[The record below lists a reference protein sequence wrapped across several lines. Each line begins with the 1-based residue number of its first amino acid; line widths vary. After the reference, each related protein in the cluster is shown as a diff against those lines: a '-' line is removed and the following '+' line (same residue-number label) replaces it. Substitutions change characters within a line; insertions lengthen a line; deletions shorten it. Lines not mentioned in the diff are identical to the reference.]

1 MARRLTRRQLEQ
13 LAEGFEPSI
22 RKAFLDAVYDVRNQA
37 AVRMVADLLAAG
49 RVEAIADVLGFNPS
63 RFSPLVEAVRGAS
76 LQSGTLTAGEIPP
89 LTSNLLSH
97 SAWRPSRGF
106 TVRWN
111 FDITNPQAESWLRQ
125 HSSRLVTGVVE
136 DQRQAIRIFAAEGM
150 ALGRNP
156 RQTALDIV
164 GRVGETGRRTGGV
177 VGLTNQQ
184 AQFVANA
191 RAELSE
197 PARMGNY
204 FSRQRRDKRFDAA
217 VRKAMESGKPLTET
231 QIDKITGRYADR
243 LLALRGEAIART
255 ESLTAMNA
263 AREESYRQ
271 AIEAGDLAPE
281 NVVGTWG
288 ATGDRRT
295 RDTHRAL
302 NGQERH
308 FGQPFRSPS
317 GALMRFPG
325 DTELGAGAE
334 ETIGCRCT
342 KTYRINYA
350 AEEHRA

>member
-1 MARRLTRRQLEQ
+1 MARRMTRRQLEQ
-13 LAEGFEPSI
+13 LAETFEPPI
-22 RKAFLDAVYDVRNQA
+22 RDAFLRSIADVRNQT
-37 AVRMVADLLAAG
+37 AVRIVAELIEAG
-49 RVEAIADVLGFNPS
+49 RTEALVDVLGLNS
-63 RFSPLVEAVRGAS
+63 ARLSPLVEAVRAAY
-76 LQSGTLTAGEIPP
+76 LRSGMLTAGEIPP
-89 LTSNLLSH
+89 LTSHLLSH
-97 SAWRPSRGF
+97 SAWRPARGF
-106 TVRWN
+106 TVQWN
-111 FDITNPQAESWLRQ
+111 FDITNPQAESWLRE
-125 HSSRLVTGVVE
+125 HSSRLVTAVVE
-136 DQRQAIRIFAAEGM
+136 DQRQAIRVFAAEGM

-177 VGLTNQQ
+177 VGLTSQQ

-191 RAELSE
+191 RAELSD
-197 PARMGNY
+197 PSRMAGY
-204 FSRQRRDKRFDAA
+204 FSRQRRDKRFDAL
-217 VRKAMESGKPLTET
+217 VRKAMEAGKPLSEA

-243 LLALRGEAIART
+243 LLALRGEMIART

-281 NVVGTWG
+281 NVLGVWG
-288 ATGDRRT
+288 ATGDKRT

-308 FGQPFRSPS
+308 FGQPFASPS

-325 DTELGAGAE
+325 DTELGAGPE

-342 KTYRINYA
+342 KIYRINHA
-350 AEEHRA
+350 AEAQRA